1 MRKNGSVKQKT
12 SRTFSHFIIA
22 ENWVNFKGIAQNL
35 SNKFGV
41 LPGVNVGIFWY
52 NSLAFTRQCSSALRK
67 KCDETAGRGTGGH
80 QMGGKH
86 A

>member
-1 MRKNGSVKQKT
+1 MSISMGEKIKIVLKRRNMTLGELAEIT
-12 SRTFSHFIIA
+12 SQSR
-22 ENWVNFKGIAQNL
+22 QNL
-35 SNKFGV
+35 SNKFGI
-41 LPGVNVGIFWY
+41 LPGGNVGIFWY